1 MNLLTVS
8 TDLISIFLFT
18 TLFLFFARKV
28 AKKVG
33 LVDKPNFRKR
43 HQGLIPLVGGISVY
57 AGICFTF
64 GIVDYYI
71 PHASLYLA
79 CAGVLVFI
87 GALDDRFDISV
98 KIRATIQA
106 AVGIVMM
113 VFGKL
118 YLSSLGYI
126 FGSWEMVL
134 GPFGY
139 FLTLF
144 AVWAAINAFN
154 MVDGIDGLLG
164 GLSCVSFA
172 AIGMILWF
180 DGQTS
185 LAIWCFAM
193 IAAILPYIMLN
204 LGILGRRYKVFMG
217 DAGSTLIG
225 FTVIWILLETTQ
237 GKTHPISP
245 VTALWI
251 IAIPLMDMVAI
262 MYRRLRKGMS
272 PFSPDRQHIHHLI
285 MRAGFTSRQAFVLI
299 TLAAAL
305 LASIGVLAEYSHFVP
320 EWVMLVLFLLAF
332 FLYGYCIKRAWKV
345 ARQEWS
351 STAITDRPTV
361 NMLGGYYSQQQ
372 FLRNLDVRSNMASA
386 DQPSVMDEA
395 YKEFVMQLAS
405 WDTRREFWLQTDYYK
420 QRMVG
425 NSKADAA
432 LLDEMINNIV
442 FIPGDFT
449 RAVNDS
455 VKLIAETAP
464 DANNLLRQYV
474 AFASQ
479 RAASHLN
486 DELKGAWAARTIQ
499 MKAQVKRQ
507 EEVAK
512 AIYDR
517 RMNSIEQA
525 LKIAEQHNISRSATD
540 VPAEELP
547 DSEMFLLGRPMLQ
560 ARLENLQAVGPAF
573 DLDYDQNRA
582 MLNTLNV
589 GPTLDPRFQTYRY
602 LRTPEEPVKRDSP
615 RRAFLMIMWG
625 IVGGLIGAG
634 VALTRRCSK

>member
-57 AGICFTF
+57 AGVCFTF

-87 GALDDRFDISV
+87 GA
-98 KIRATIQA
+98 
-106 AVGIVMM
+106 
-113 VFGKL
+113 
-118 YLSSLGYI
+118 LGYI

-345 ARQEWS
+345 AR
-351 STAITDRPTV
+351 
-361 NMLGGYYSQQQ
+361 
-372 FLRNLDVRSNMASA
+372 
-386 DQPSVMDEA
+386 
-395 YKEFVMQLAS
+395 
-405 WDTRREFWLQTDYYK
+405 
-420 QRMVG
+420 
-425 NSKADAA
+425 
-432 LLDEMINNIV
+432 
-442 FIPGDFT
+442 FIK
-449 RAVNDS
+449 R
-455 VKLIAETAP
+455 
-464 DANNLLRQYV
+464 
-474 AFASQ
+474 
-479 RAASHLN
+479 
-486 DELKGAWAARTIQ
+486 
-499 MKAQVKRQ
+499 VKRRL
-507 EEVAK
+507 
-512 AIYDR
+512 R
-517 RMNSIEQA
+517 RNRGGS
-525 LKIAEQHNISRSATD
+525 
-540 VPAEELP
+540 P
-547 DSEMFLLGRPMLQ
+547 
-560 ARLENLQAVGPAF
+560 NL
-573 DLDYDQNRA
+573 
-582 MLNTLNV
+582 T
-589 GPTLDPRFQTYRY
+589 
-602 LRTPEEPVKRDSP
+602 K
-615 RRAFLMIMWG
+615 
-625 IVGGLIGAG
+625 
-634 VALTRRCSK
+634 